1 MSKLET
7 YSMTKLK
14 EIASKLGIKPKRGK
28 VDTIKAILEE
38 MKEYEEYKREK
49 LDKYTRL
56 HQLGNKGKEGTTY
69 LVSDKEGKKYAMK
82 TFRKGKSS
90 KNLKKEYKFLR
101 KASEKGISPP
111 PYDYDIVSKYI
122 VMEKMDNHLK
132 DMLTQP
138 GYVLPKSYQLRI
150 LEIYKTL
157 DDLGI
162 FHNDGNLQ
170 NYMLKNKKLYIIDF
184 GLAKK
189 IDKKLI
195 RTCGNTPNYR
205 LMTIGFI
212 IKMQELKLDEKSYK
226 YLLKTVSKE
235 DRVNYGIN

>member
-28 VDTIKAILEE
+28 ADTIKVILDE
-38 MKEYEEYKREK
+38 MKEYEEYKKEK

-69 LVSDKEGKKYAMK
+69 LVSDAQGKKYAMK
-82 TFRKGKSS
+82 TFRSGKSS
-90 KNLKKEYKFLR
+90 KNLKKEYKFLK

-111 PYDYDIVSKYI
+111 PYDYDTVSKYI
-122 VMEKMDNHLK
+122 VMEKMDVHLK
-132 DMLTQP
+132 DMLKKP
-138 GYVLPKSYQLRI
+138 GFVLSKSYQLRI

-157 DDLGI
+157 DELGI

-195 RTCGNTPNYR
+195 KSSGNTPNYR
-205 LMTIGFI
+205 LMTLGFI
-212 IKMQELKLDEKSYK
+212 IKMQELKMPEKSYK
-226 YLLKTVSKE
+226 YLMKTVSKE
-235 DRVNYGIN
+235 DRANYGLN